1 MPEVPKRLPT
11 RGRGMRERILAA
23 DFGLQ
28 MAVSGEA
35 ARAAIAARWK
45 RLGPGGFN
53 PR

>member
-1 MPEVPKRLPT
+1 
-11 RGRGMRERILAA
+11 MRERVLAA

>member
-23 DFGLQ
+23 DFGLH
-28 MAVSGEA
+28 MAVSGGA
-35 ARAAIAARWK
+35 PKAAIAARWYG
-45 RLGPGGFN
+45 LGPGGFN